1 MALPYVVTVLYPNDN
16 DANFKLDYYTATHM
30 PLVLNRWQKYGL
42 QKWEVIKI
50 GPGLD
55 GNPSQ
60 YNIQANL
67 TFKDPDAWKA
77 CLDSP
82 EKDEVL
88 GDIPNFSNKQP
99 LFVTGMMQAH
109 S

>member
-1 MALPYVVTVLYPNDN
+1 MGLPFIVTVLYPNDE
-16 DANFKLDYYTATHM
+16 DANFKLDYYLQTHM
-30 PLVLNRWQKYGL
+30 PLVLDRWQKYGL

-50 GPGLD
+50 GPGPD
-55 GNPSQ
+55 GSASQ

-67 TFKDPDAWKA
+67 SFRDPDAFKA
-77 CLDSP
+77 CMESQ

-99 LFVTGMMQAH
+99 LFVTGTMQAH